1 METRAPKREQI
12 LADLRA
18 AILDGHLPPG
28 AALPSAHELCTRYT
42 TSRVTVRRAL
52 ERLLAEGLID
62 MRQGA
67 RATVRQAPLVRI
79 AIVATDWRRHRDAQ
93 RPGFNAT
100 VAEHGIIGRQE
111 ILDVQDGVPAP
122 GRIADALGID
132 DGTPMVMRFVRMFAD
147 EQPVRLNRSWFPAEW
162 ASGTAL
168 AGRRR
173 IRGSAAGY
181 VEDPAGPIGR
191 RLAFTDVDLE
201 ARNTPT
207 SEEQQLLDLARG
219 VSVVNTITTFLDA
232 GEQPVFAQ
240 EETADASRHRWRFRI
255 AL

>member
-18 AILDGHLPPG
+18 AILDGHLSPG
-28 AALPSAHELCTRYT
+28 AALPSAHELCARYD

-67 RATVRQAPLVRI
+67 RATVRTAPLVRI
-79 AIVATDWRRHRDAQ
+79 AIVASDWQRHREVR

-111 ILDVQDGVPAP
+111 ILEVRDNTPAP
-122 GRIADALGID
+122 GHIADALGVD

-147 EQPVRLNRSWFPAEW
+147 EQPVRLSRSWFPAEW

-168 AGRRR
+168 ADRRR

-181 VEDPAGPIGR
+181 IEDPAGPIRR
-191 RLAFTDVDLE
+191 RLAFSDIGLE
-201 ARNTPT
+201 ARSTPNDV
-207 SEEQQLLDLARG
+207 EQQLLELARG
-219 VSVVNTITTFLDA
+219 VSVVNTVTTFLDA
-232 GEQPVFAQ
+232 DGQPVFVQ
-240 EETADASRHRWRFRI
+240 EESANASRHAWRFRI